1 MNIIFSIHSH
11 TRWIVAGILVLA
23 IIKLGVTVIRRG
35 SFSRMD
41 GGLTSAAIGV
51 LDLQVLV
58 GIIYLIGTGAYDAQ
72 YRIEHVVTMILA
84 VVGAH
89 MTSRFKKHPGP
100 VRAQRTFLALL
111 VVTLLVFVG
120 VMRLPG
126 NGWTRSMERTSSE
139 PVQVMR

>member
-11 TRWIVAGILVLA
+11 TRWIVAGLLLLA
-23 IIKLGVTVIRRG
+23 IIKLGITVIRRE
-35 SFSRMD
+35 SFSKAD
-41 GGLTSAAIGV
+41 GGLTSAAVGM

-72 YRIEHVVTMILA
+72 YRIEHVVTMLLA
-84 VVGAH
+84 VFGAH
-89 MTSRFKKHPGP
+89 MTSRFRKHPGP

-111 VVTLLVFVG
+111 VVALLVFVG

-126 NGWTRSMERTSSE
+126 NGWTRGMERTASA
-139 PVQVMR
+139 PVSMAK